1 MKLKI
6 NLKPDLNFKLTR
18 DISDIILSRVIE
30 RYEVKRIQLTD
41 LSLIDSNL
49 SKNLIDSINKFRIK

>member
-18 DISDIILSRVIE
+18 DTSDIILSRVIE
-30 RYEVKRIQLTD
+30 RYEDKRIQLTD
-41 LSLIDSNL
+41 LSWIDSNL

>member
-30 RYEVKRIQLTD
+30 RYEDKRIQLTD
-41 LSLIDSNL
+41 LSWIDSNL

>member
-18 DISDIILSRVIE
+18 DTSDIILSRVIE
-30 RYEVKRIQLTD
+30 RYEDKRIQLTD
-41 LSLIDSNL
+41 LSLIDRNL

>member
-6 NLKPDLNFKLTR
+6 NLKPDLNFKLR
-18 DISDIILSRVIE
+18 DTSDIILSRVIE
-30 RYEVKRIQLTD
+30 RYEDKRIQLTD
-41 LSLIDSNL
+41 LSWIDSNL

>member
-6 NLKPDLNFKLTR
+6 NLKPDLNFKLR
-18 DISDIILSRVIE
+18 DTSDIILSRVIE